1 MEINKAVDKLQ
12 LLLASNKGNHFLAVH
27 HSGSVVTQ
35 GPAQPKEPNE
45 EIVASTDLDM
55 FVGAAMDAATAEEAT
70 AAWRPTKQ
78 PKQLK

>member
-12 LLLASNKGNHFLAVH
+12 LLLASNFLAVH

-45 EIVASTDLDM
+45 EIVASTDVDM
-55 FVGAAMDAATAEEAT
+55 FVGAAMDAATAAEAT
-70 AAWRPTKQ
+70 AAWRPAKQ